1 MTAILGWSLTRCD
14 HRQRLQGETV
24 PYIICV
30 PRNEDGTA
38 GEAGSGL
45 AERAYHPEEVN
56 GNPRLTVDVNYY
68 LSNQVTLFDPP
79 FLGDGAE

>member
-1 MTAILGWSLTRCD
+1 M
-14 HRQRLQGETV
+14 

-38 GEAGSGL
+38 EEGASGL

-68 LSNQVTLFDPP
+68 LSNQVCTSLDVH
-79 FLGDGAE
+79 L